1 MAISNERRRLAEYLA
16 LEDPGVVAD
25 YISKTP
31 KIQKALLDFYGPDL
45 DMDALIKGLRTSNG
59 RRPDEIRDFVDN
71 FHEIRA
77 GKLPTEGLPAKVRW
91 QATRDDGHESAS
103 KAKSSFTKAVRA
115 ASKISGLPAAFYH
128 ASSLMYHASAAS
140 LSFINL
146 TKRERRLG
154 MLVGVEMAAAAAFT
168 AQSEAAI
175 DQQGIGDILND
186 AARPRIEESMGA
198 KLQAP
203 LARAMA
209 EPKFP
214 DGLSGSFAEAQKS
227 TNTEYLLSPYLV
239 KKVEKDA
246 DARQY
251 LKWIFQEAK
260 KFKLDPVL
268 FANQMFRES
277 NHFKDSLVYG
287 PEKSSAGAMGIA
299 QIIKAKGAEY
309 GLRAEKDFFDPQKS
323 IAAAAH
329 IMHDF
334 LKTYKGDKLLA
345 LAAYNGGEGAVN
357 YVREHMGRKNITGR
371 QWLDFMNKRHE
382 ELGKTSGSAWHVQTR
397 EYIADITNLGWK
409 NTYRS
414 WAKKLQGAN
423 GLHYFAQAAQHEA
436 SAQKPGEHVIR

>member
-1 MAISNERRRLAEYLA
+1 MAISNERKRLADYLA

-31 KIQKALLDFYGPDL
+31 KIQSALLDFYGPDL
-45 DMDALIKGLRTSNG
+45 DMDKLVEGLRTSKG
-59 RRPDEIRDFVDN
+59 RKLEQIRDFVDN
-71 FHEIRA
+71 FLEVRA
-77 GKLPTEGLPAKVRW
+77 GKLPTGRLPAKVRW
-91 QATRDDGHESAS
+91 RATRDDGYESAS
-103 KAKSSFTKAVRA
+103 EAKSSFAKAVRA
-115 ASKISGLPAAFYH
+115 ASRISGLPAAFYH

-154 MLVGVEMAAAAAFT
+154 MLVGMEMVAAAALT
-168 AQSEAAI
+168 GQSEAAI
-175 DQQGIGDILND
+175 DQSGIEDAINE

-198 KLQAP
+198 MTKPEFQ
-203 LARAMA
+203 
-209 EPKFP
+209 
-214 DGLSGSFAEAQKS
+214 DGLSGYFGKAQKPAQ
-227 TNTEYLLSPYLV
+227 TEYLLSPYLV
-239 KKVEKDA
+239 KKLEKDSN
-246 DARQY
+246 ARQY

-277 NHFKDSLVYG
+277 NHFKDTIVYG

-299 QIIKAKGAEY
+299 QIIKGKGAEY
-309 GLRAEKDFFDPQKS
+309 GLHREKDFFDPQKS
-323 IAAAAH
+323 IAAAAR

-334 LKTYKGDKLLA
+334 LKAYKGDKILA

-357 YVREHMGRKNITGR
+357 YVRERMGRKNISGKE
-371 QWLDFMNKRHE
+371 WLDFMNKRHE

-397 EYIADITNLGWK
+397 EYIADITNLGWE

-414 WAKKLQGAN
+414 WAKKLQGRN
-423 GLHYFAQAAQHEA
+423 GLQYFAQIAQPKMPGQH
-436 SAQKPGEHVIR
+436 SAEHIIR